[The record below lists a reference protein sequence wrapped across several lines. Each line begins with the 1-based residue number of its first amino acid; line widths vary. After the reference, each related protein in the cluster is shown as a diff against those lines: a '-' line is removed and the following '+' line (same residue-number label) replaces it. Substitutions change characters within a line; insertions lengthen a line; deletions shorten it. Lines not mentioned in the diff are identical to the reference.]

1 MSPEVLT
8 RKLKL
13 MTIYLKDLKGFKN
26 ITFEEYLQNH
36 YTIERI
42 LELLIMTAC
51 DIIFHLLSERNEPPP
66 TTYSSAFKRAG
77 ELGLIERKLSEKL
90 AQAAGMR
97 NILVHG
103 YEEIDNQLVYGSIS
117 DALKS
122 FNQFINEM
130 KKQED
135 Q

>member
-8 RKLKL
+8 RKLTL
-13 MTIYLKDLKGFKN
+13 MVKYLTDLKAFEN
-26 ITFEEYLQNH
+26 ISFEEYLKNH
-36 YTIERI
+36 YTIERL

-66 TTYSSAFKRAG
+66 TTYSSAFQRAG
-77 ELGLIERKLSEKL
+77 ELGLIERKLSENL

-103 YEEIDNQLVYGSIS
+103 YEEIDNHLVHSTIP
-117 DALKS
+117 DALKY
-122 FNQFINEM
+122 FNQFIKEM
-130 KKQED
+130 RKQES
-135 Q
+135 